1 MCVCVCRYV
10 CVCLGMYVCMQ
21 CVLTIQFAQG
31 HNEPRKNIPNNGPPV
46 APKTLSA
53 ICKAST
59 FTFRI
64 ILR

>member
-1 MCVCVCRYV
+1 MC
-10 CVCLGMYVCMQ
+10 MYVCMQ

-64 ILR
+64 NLR